1 MSIDTR
7 IKFLRDGSS
16 YRFFTARCSHAA
28 RSTRAPVNGSGPA
41 SFISHVFFDTISRSH
56 HHKKTTLIHTFLSQH
71 RSSSASDLLISIF
84 RGKSL
89 TLTVYRWFLD
99 VVVVWNSPKLMC
111 GAWTEKVYGIPNAEV
126 GLTRKRIMTTR
137 PPLPPFSRETAIQKV
152 RLAEDGWD
160 SRDPDKRA
168 NSYPS
173 GPISAW
179 QDQSRRKSP
188 YLLSN
193 N

>member
-1 MSIDTR
+1 MKRTTLQAQ
-7 IKFLRDGSS
+7 IKNWALLVRTKVDI
-16 YRFFTARCSHAA
+16 
-28 RSTRAPVNGSGPA
+28 STRVDQQSRVLRHNLPEPPQESHTHPH
-41 SFISHVFFDTISRSH
+41 ISVTP
-56 HHKKTTLIHTFLSQH
+56 
-71 RSSSASDLLISIF
+71 
-84 RGKSL
+84 
-89 TLTVYRWFLD
+89 
-99 VVVVWNSPKLMC
+99 WNSRKLMC
-111 GAWTEKVYGIPNAEV
+111 GAWTEKVYGIPNAQVE
-126 GLTRKRIMTTR
+126 LTRKGIMTTR
-137 PPLPPFSRETAIQKV
+137 PPLPPLSRETAIQKV

>member
-1 MSIDTR
+1 VSI
-7 IKFLRDGSS
+7 S
-16 YRFFTARCSHAA
+16 
-28 RSTRAPVNGSGPA
+28 
-41 SFISHVFFDTISRSH
+41 SHVFFVSISWSH
-56 HHKKTTLIHTFLSQH
+56 RKKATLIHTFLSHH
-71 RSSSASDLLISIF
+71 RSPSVSDLLIFNLPGEKFATLS
-84 RGKSL
+84 

-99 VVVVWNSPKLMC
+99 IVVVWNSRKLMC
-111 GAWTEKVYGIPNAEV
+111 GAWTEKVYGIPNAQV
-126 GLTRKRIMTTR
+126 GLTRKGIMTTR
-137 PPLPPFSRETAIQKV
+137 PPLPPLSRETAIQKV

-173 GPISAW
+173 GLISAW

>member
-1 MSIDTR
+1 MSIRSHT
-7 IKFLRDGSS
+7 FL
-16 YRFFTARCSHAA
+16 
-28 RSTRAPVNGSGPA
+28 V
-41 SFISHVFFDTISRSH
+41 TISGSH
-56 HHKKTTLIHTFLSQH
+56 RKKATLIHTFQSHH
-71 RSSSASDLLISIF
+71 RSSSASDLLIFNVPWKKFATLS
-84 RGKSL
+84 

-99 VVVVWNSPKLMC
+99 IVVVWNSRELLC

-137 PPLPPFSRETAIQKV
+137 PPLPPFSLETAIQKV